1 MDDREI
7 IGLFLKR
14 DEKAIEETAQKYGR
28 FCFGIAFGILED
40 QEDTEE
46 CVNDAWQKLWGSIPQ
61 NQPEQLRPYLGRI
74 VRNLAINRFHEN
86 RAQKRNGGRMAL
98 LDELEE
104 ILPSAETPER
114 EWDSKEIA
122 EEISSWLK
130 GLKAEDRRLFIRR
143 YWYDIPLKDLAS
155 ETGMRPGKL
164 AQKMH
169 RLRLSLKKHL
179 EERGISV

>member
-1 MDDREI
+1 MI
-7 IGLFLKR
+7 
-14 DEKAIEETAQKYGR
+14 
-28 FCFGIAFGILED
+28 
-40 QEDTEE
+40 
-46 CVNDAWQKLWGSIPQ
+46 
-61 NQPEQLRPYLGRI
+61 
-74 VRNLAINRFHEN
+74 
-86 RAQKRNGGRMAL
+86 AL
-98 LDELEE
+98 LDELAEV
-104 ILPSAETPER
+104 LPSAQNPER

-164 AQKMH
+164 AQKMR